1 MFIFPW
7 QGSPCFAG
15 GISPRTPPLF
25 AGGFPP
31 RNPAF
36 FCGGDFPPAAPPFFA
51 CPPIAR
57 RKRWNAAVPPEERG
71 ANRELARRRVEASTV
86 PFQDPEEAWFW
97 HCRNEAA
104 RADGGGGRWRH
115 RAAAVPRPCEPLE
128 VAMAVQRLFMN
139 RRLSREHL
147 RVLAKYGRTGHAPG
161 SGTARSCRDLALWLE
176 AMERLGLALQ
186 AKGIVDA
193 FWLPPPETLR
203 SRLLAGPLGDIRA
216 WRADTGK
223 PWRPRTARPQYPVRG
238 NRAPLRGADRGRLSA
253 AAALFSPA
261 VPAPAPGLKAEQEG
275 EGLGEGA
282 AAFAAAPEEGLAP

>member
-1 MFIFPW
+1 ME
-7 QGSPCFAG
+7 
-15 GISPRTPPLF
+15 
-25 AGGFPP
+25 
-31 RNPAF
+31 
-36 FCGGDFPPAAPPFFA
+36 
-51 CPPIAR
+51 R
-57 RKRWNAAVPPEERG
+57 RRPPEERG

-223 PWRPRTARPQYPVRG
+223 PWRPRTARPQYPCEG
-238 NRAPLRGADRGRLSA
+238 ATAPLCGGGQGPPLCGCRTLLSCCSGPGSGTGGGARR
-253 AAALFSPA
+253 
-261 VPAPAPGLKAEQEG
+261 